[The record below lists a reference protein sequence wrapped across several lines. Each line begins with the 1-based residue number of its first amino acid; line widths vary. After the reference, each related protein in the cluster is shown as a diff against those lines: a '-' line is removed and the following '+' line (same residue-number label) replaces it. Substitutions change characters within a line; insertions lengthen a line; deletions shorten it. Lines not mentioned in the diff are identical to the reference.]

1 VLRRDVIQ
9 ALMCR
14 FEVSFDLVED
24 VHAIAFQEYF
34 ATELEALK
42 PLIDDGL
49 IEVAPDAITVTRRG
63 RLLVRTVAMVFD
75 RYLREQREQARYSR
89 VI

>member
-1 VLRRDVIQ
+1 VIQ
-9 ALMCR
+9 EWMCA
-14 FEVSFDLVED
+14 VTTSFQRIEER
-24 VHAIAFQEYF
+24 HEIAFHDYF

-42 PLIDDGL
+42 PLANDGL
-49 IEVAPDAITVTRRG
+49 IELGPDAIAVTARG

-75 RYLREQREQARYSR
+75 RHLREQRESARYSR